1 MAAGE
6 NRATILAGDGGVVRR
21 YLLEG
26 IAVAV
31 CGFSLMLLRGKP
43 QILVS
48 RIGRWWRLASLTLLR
63 ASVWSSGRLSWSGGG
78 SVVRRFSSASTATS
92 LGSVVLRGL
101 GVGRVL
107 MNVRRVEA
115 LSGAVAAP
123 MAGLSR
129 VRASIYSLEMVL
141 WKMAVVTFRA

>member
-1 MAAGE
+1 M
-6 NRATILAGDGGVVRR
+6 
-21 YLLEG
+21 
-26 IAVAV
+26 
-31 CGFSLMLLRGKP
+31 
-43 QILVS
+43 
-48 RIGRWWRLASLTLLR
+48 
-63 ASVWSSGRLSWSGGG
+63 
-78 SVVRRFSSASTATS
+78 VRRFSSASTATS

-107 MNVRRVEA
+107 MNVHRVEA

-141 WKMAVVTFRA
+141 WKMAVATFRA